1 MKPKTTFQNVDL
13 LLVDPKAQNRS
24 TLRHTLNDLDFCE
37 IRFGSSIADIL
48 RAIDTRLP
56 DLIITDSELHDGN
69 ICKLIKGIRSHQIGP
84 NPFLP
89 VIVITWNPSNELV
102 TNVINSGADD
112 LLVQP
117 ISRSQLRDRINA
129 LAFNRKPFVVTAM
142 YIGPD
147 RRKQPRPGRQEVPLL
162 DVPNSLNAKATGIM
176 DVAEMQRA
184 VDDMIRQFN
193 QHKLERDASHID
205 YLVNKILPAYQS
217 NQIDTAL
224 RRNLRELT
232 LTTQDSLHRVAGT
245 KYEYISKLCKAMISL
260 VSRLAKQPQQPAGK
274 DLKLLPEL
282 AAAIRVAFEDGQS
295 AAAAAQDI
303 SAEID
308 EIEMTKT
315 A

>member
-1 MKPKTTFQNVDL
+1 VDL

-48 RAIDTRLP
+48 RAIDTRIP
-56 DLIITDSELHDGN
+56 DLVITDSELQDGD
-69 ICKLIKGIRSHQIGP
+69 ICKLIKGIRCNQIGP

-102 TNVINSGADD
+102 TKVINSGADD

-117 ISRSQLRDRINA
+117 ISRSQLRDRINV
-129 LAFNRKPFVVTAM
+129 LTFNRKPFVVTAT

-147 RRKQPRPGRQEVPLL
+147 RRQQPRTDRQEVPLL
-162 DVPNSLNAKATGIM
+162 EVPNSLNAKATGM
-176 DVAEMQRA
+176 LDVTQMQRA
-184 VDDMIRQFN
+184 VDDMIEHFN
-193 QHKLERDASHID
+193 QHKLERDAFHID
-205 YLVNKILPAYQS
+205 YLVNQILPAYQR
-217 NQIDTAL
+217 NQIDTSL
-224 RRNLRELT
+224 RRNLHELV

-245 KYEYISKLCKAMISL
+245 KYEYISKLCKAMISV
-260 VSRLAKQPQQPAGK
+260 VSRLGKQPQKPAEK

-282 AAAIRVAFEDGQS
+282 ASAIRIAFEDGQS

-303 SAEID
+303 SAEV
-308 EIEMTKT
+308 ERTGT